1 MPVCSP
7 EISVILPFYKNGAEL
22 NTAISSIAG
31 QSFTGWELLLVNNNA
46 GDEAS
51 RIAEKWATND
61 QRIKILHEPTQG
73 IAFALNTGLKHASCE
88 LIARMDA
95 DDQSH
100 PERLAIQLDFLKQH
114 PGVDVVAT
122 QTEFSSE
129 LPKSEGY
136 EMFTQWQNSLI
147 SAEEHMLNRF
157 VESPLAHPTVMFRKK
172 LIAQFGFYDTGNVP
186 EDYELWLRW
195 MDRGVRFHKIPAPL
209 VQWNDHIE
217 RLSRT
222 NDNYSKEAFFTV
234 KCKYMAAWIKKEIN
248 PHKKI
253 VICGSSKIIRKR
265 ADLLAGF
272 GVDIF
277 AYTDVKPSR
286 NRNINFIP
294 YPQLTDPE
302 KWLIINF
309 ISKRGVGKAIR
320 THFQKLGFADGRD
333 FIAGG

>member
-1 MPVCSP
+1 MPACSP
-7 EISVILPFYKNGAEL
+7 EVSVILPFYKNGVEL
-22 NTAISSIAG
+22 DAAISSIAG
-31 QSFTGWELLLVNNNA
+31 QSFSGWELLLVNNNA
-46 GDEAS
+46 SDEAC
-51 RIAEKWATND
+51 RIAEQWIKAD
-61 QRIKILHEPTQG
+61 QRIKIVFEPMQG
-73 IAFALNTGLKHASCE
+73 IAFALNAGLKHATSG

-95 DDQSH
+95 DDLSY
-100 PERLAIQLDFLKQH
+100 PGRLKLQVDFLNQH
-114 PGVDVVAT
+114 PGIDVIAT
-122 QTEFSSE
+122 QTDFAST

-136 EMFTQWQNSLI
+136 ELFIRWQNSII
-147 SAEEHMLNRF
+147 SPEEHMLSRF
-157 VESPLAHPTVMFRKK
+157 IESPLAHPTVMFRKK
-172 LIAQFGFYDTGNVP
+172 LIEEYGFYDTGEVP

-209 VQWNDHIE
+209 VQWNDHSR
-217 RLSRT
+217 RLSR
-222 NDNYSKEAFFTV
+222 NHENYSKEAFFTV
-234 KCKYMAAWIKKEIN
+234 KCKYMAAWIKREID

-277 AYTDVKPSR
+277 GYTDVKPSR

-294 YPQLTDPE
+294 YTQLTDPE